1 MDVYGMKESKR
12 VEDAI
17 GKKLSF
23 ENVDEKKF
31 QRIRRVRL
39 ENTQNLSI
47 VGTPR
52 LRMEEDAKEM
62 PSLLE
67 DYKELVLSDSNGLPM
82 NYKDGFQMPSKIEMY
97 TKWTL

>member
-1 MDVYGMKESKR
+1 MKESKR
-12 VEDAI
+12 LVEDAI

-31 QRIRRVRL
+31 QSEFDECVL

-52 LRMEEDAKEM
+52 
-62 PSLLE
+62 
-67 DYKELVLSDSNGLPM
+67 
-82 NYKDGFQMPSKIEMY
+82 F
-97 TKWTL
+97 